1 MHRRILT
8 GISRLDELLGG
19 GLLPGKLTVVV
30 GATGIGKTQLGIQ
43 FAHAGQAQEGEPGI
57 IFDMTARGDTQG
69 HADYAERLFNW
80 SLREKSAGEMI
91 HTDEVFDRTSARFDA
106 IHIFNHAGRRVTIS
120 DMQLDDWKAWKIDLQ
135 QRIQEAIAYFY
146 GNFVHGVRRC
156 VIDGVEPASRP
167 SDSFQ
172 FHMFEY
178 IYHQILHKDADWVAR
193 DLFRAQFRQHEQ
205 QVLQHLYDHSQV
217 ACLLLYTCH
226 EMMLD
231 EMIERRIDSG
241 DVLSNANTIILM
253 GKTRT
258 GMQVGRALH
267 VAKHRGSAVDES
279 IVPFEICADG
289 LQLDAG

>member
-1 MHRRILT
+1 MTRRIQT
-8 GISRLDELLGG
+8 GLPRLDALLGG

-43 FAHAGQAQEGEPGI
+43 FAHAGRAQEGEPGI

-80 SLREKSAGEMI
+80 PLRERPVGEMI
-91 HTDEVFDRTSARFDA
+91 HADKVWERASARFDS

-120 DMQLDDWKAWKIDLQ
+120 DMQLDDWKAWKVDLQ
-135 QRIQEAIAYFY
+135 QRIHEAIAFFY
-146 GNFVHGVRRC
+146 GNFIHGVRRC
-156 VIDGVEPASRP
+156 VIDGVEPAIRP

-193 DLFRAQFRQHEQ
+193 DLFRARFRQYEEQ
-205 QVLQHLYDHSQV
+205 AMEHLYDHSEV
-217 ACLLLYTCH
+217 ACVLLYTCH

-231 EMIERRIDSG
+231 EMIERHIDSG

-258 GMQVGRALH
+258 EMQVGRALH

-289 LQLDAG
+289 LKLDAG